1 MERILIVEDEAAI
14 LIPLADNLRLEG
26 YEVTTSTDGRQ
37 GLSLAEEKRH
47 DLLIL
52 DIMLPG
58 IDGFEICKTLRKA
71 GVTIPILMLTAK
83 SQEIDKV
90 LGLELGADDYVTKPF
105 GSRELLA
112 RVKALLRRTRE
123 PKTGMDTCAFGP
135 VEVDF
140 RKYEARK
147 DGKPIFLTALEFSLL
162 RCLIAH
168 RNEVVGRDAVLD
180 EVWGESV
187 YVDSRTVDK
196 HISSLRKKIEDDPDN
211 PKHIVGVRG
220 VGYRFAG

>member
-1 MERILIVEDEAAI
+1 MSRILIIEDENAI

-26 YEVTTSTDGRQ
+26 YEVTSATDGRQ

-58 IDGFEICKTLRKA
+58 MDGFEICKKLRQA

-105 GSRELLA
+105 SSRELLA

-123 PKTGMDTCAFGP
+123 PATGMNTCVFGN

-147 DGKPIFLTALEFSLL
+147 HGNPIFLTALEFSLL

-180 EVWGESV
+180 EVWGENV
-187 YVDSRTVDK
+187 YVDPRTVDK
-196 HISSLRKKIEDDPDN
+196 HISSLRKKIEDDPDS
-211 PKHIVGVRG
+211 PRHIVGVRG
-220 VGYRFAG
+220 VGYRFAE

>member
-1 MERILIVEDEAAI
+1 
-14 LIPLADNLRLEG
+14 
-26 YEVTTSTDGRQ
+26 VTTATDGRQ
-37 GLSLAEEKRH
+37 GLALAEEKRH

-58 IDGFEICKTLRKA
+58 MDGFEICKRLRQA
-71 GVTIPILMLTAK
+71 DVVTPILMLTAK

-105 GSRELLA
+105 SSRELLA
-112 RVKALLRRTRE
+112 RVKALFRRTRE
-123 PKTGMDTCAFGP
+123 PATGVDTSVFGN

-147 DGKPIFLTALEFSLL
+147 RGKPLFLTALEYSLL

-168 RNEVVGRDAVLD
+168 KNEVVGRDAVLD
-180 EVWGESV
+180 EVWGETV
-187 YVDSRTVDK
+187 YVDPRTVDK
-196 HISSLRKKIEDDPDN
+196 HISSLRKKIEDDPES
-211 PKHIVGVRG
+211 PRHIVGVRG